1 MEKEGEERDSYSWRK
16 RDRDTE
22 RKEGGGKGDGKWRIS
37 RIETRVIESEVTTRN
52 LSRIFF
58 IFPLASE
65 LGSSVFFL

>member
-1 MEKEGEERDSYSWRK
+1 MGRERQLQLEKERE
-16 RDRDTE
+16 RDTE